1 MQLQNKRKRLISQQK
16 EEARKREIDGF
27 IKKDNYTRTIS
38 IGLEWGSYPIQE
50 LDGNDYI
57 IDDISAGER
66 GFDDNFCEKVK
77 ILQKMYNDLFINNDK
92 EFSYI
97 GNKKPEEIKQI
108 KELYNDI
115 VDEFLNNLKDK
126 FNIKIS
132 ELDI

>member
-1 MQLQNKRKRLISQQK
+1 M
-16 EEARKREIDGF
+16 
-27 IKKDNYTRTIS
+27 RTIS

-57 IDDISAGER
+57 IDDISAEEL

-77 ILQKMYNDLFINNDK
+77 ILQKMYNDLFIDNDK
-92 EFSYI
+92 EISYI

>member
-1 MQLQNKRKRLISQQK
+1 M
-16 EEARKREIDGF
+16 
-27 IKKDNYTRTIS
+27 RTII

-57 IDDISAGER
+57 IDNISAEEL
-66 GFDDNFCEKVK
+66 GFDDKFCEKVK
-77 ILQKMYNDLFINNDK
+77 NLQKMYNDLFINNDK

>member
-27 IKKDNYTRTIS
+27 IKKDNYMRTIS

-57 IDDISAGER
+57 IDDISAEEL

-97 GNKKPEEIKQI
+97 GNKKTEEIKQI

>member
-1 MQLQNKRKRLISQQK
+1 
-16 EEARKREIDGF
+16 
-27 IKKDNYTRTIS
+27 
-38 IGLEWGSYPIQE
+38 
-50 LDGNDYI
+50 
-57 IDDISAGER
+57 
-66 GFDDNFCEKVK
+66 
-77 ILQKMYNDLFINNDK
+77 MYNDLFINNDK